1 MNKRNI
7 SNYFSYAIYTKN
19 SVIFWFMIYGI
30 NKTQRLKSKLKQRQL
45 LGYLW
50 FHKTDVR

>member
-7 SNYFSYAIYTKN
+7 SNYFSHAVNTKN

-30 NKTQRLKSKLKQRQL
+30 NKTQRLNKQT
-45 LGYLW
+45 
-50 FHKTDVR
+50 KTKTITWLSVVS